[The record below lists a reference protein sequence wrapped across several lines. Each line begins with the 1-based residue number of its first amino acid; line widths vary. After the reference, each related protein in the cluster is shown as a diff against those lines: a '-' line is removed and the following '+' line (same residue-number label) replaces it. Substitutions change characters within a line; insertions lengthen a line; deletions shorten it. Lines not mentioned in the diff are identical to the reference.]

1 MKFDKFLIVIIITII
16 IYGVFL
22 FISDFNLV
30 YEKITNFKI
39 IFVPVILSLISLNW
53 VVRFYRWHILLKN
66 SNIHVPIKNNFI
78 IYLASLSLSITPGQ
92 IGELIKSEFLKKQFK
107 IPRSKTLPII
117 FIEKFYDL
125 MGVLIASIIGI
136 WYFEGGSYL
145 ISIGIILLVLIFVL
159 ILSRSIFEKVLL
171 LICKIKFFSKYQKNF
186 LESYNVL
193 RNSLK
198 TKIGLKSVILSFIFW
213 VIQGIAVYFILLALG
228 INELNFLIATSAN
241 AISVLIGALSFVPG
255 GLGVTEAS
263 MGGLLSLQGIE
274 ISFALITAVIIRIFT
289 SWYTVVAGFIALK
302 FSGGFSL
309 NEEN

>member
-30 YEKITNFKI
+30 YEKISNFKI
-39 IFVPVILSLISLNW
+39 IFVPIILSLISLNW
-53 VVRFYRWHILLKN
+53 IVRFYRWHILLKN

-92 IGELIKSEFLKKQFK
+92 IGEVIKSEFLKKQFK

-125 MGVLIASIIGI
+125 MGVLIASIIGV

-145 ISIGIILLVLIFVL
+145 ISIGIVLLVLIFVL

-309 NEEN
+309 NEQN

>member
-16 IYGVFL
+16 IYAVFL

-30 YEKITNFKI
+30 YEKIINFKI
-39 IFVPVILSLISLNW
+39 IFVPVILSLVSLNW
-53 VVRFYRWHILLKN
+53 VVRFYRWHLLLKN
-66 SNIHVPIKNNFI
+66 SNIHIPIKNNFI

-92 IGELIKSEFLKKQFK
+92 IGEAIKSEFLKKQFK

-125 MGVLIASIIGI
+125 MGVLIASIIGV
-136 WYFEGGSYL
+136 WYFEGGLYL
-145 ISIGIILLVLIFVL
+145 ISIGIILLGLIFVL
-159 ILSRSIFEKVLL
+159 MLSQNIFKKLLL
-171 LICKIKFFSKYQKNF
+171 LICKIRFFSKYQKNF
-186 LESYNVL
+186 LESYTVL

-198 TKIGLKSVILSFIFW
+198 TKIGLKSCILSFIFW
-213 VIQGIAVYFILLALG
+213 VIQGAAVYFVLLALE
-228 INELNFLIATSAN
+228 INQLNFLIVTSSN
-241 AISVLIGALSFVPG
+241 AISVLIGALSFMPG

-274 ISFALITAVIIRIFT
+274 ISFALIAAVIIRIFT

-302 FSGGFSL
+302 FSGGFVL
-309 NEEN
+309 NEKN

>member
-1 MKFDKFLIVIIITII
+1 MKFDKFLIIIIITII
-16 IYGVFL
+16 IYAVFL

-30 YEKITNFKI
+30 YEKIINFKI
-39 IFVPVILSLISLNW
+39 IFIPVILSLVSLNW
-53 VVRFYRWHILLKN
+53 LVRFYRWHILLKN

-125 MGVLIASIIGI
+125 MGVLIASIIGV
-136 WYFEGGSYL
+136 WYFEGGLYL

-159 ILSRSIFEKVLL
+159 IFSRNIFEKVLL

-198 TKIGLKSVILSFIFW
+198 SKIGLKSVILSFTFW
-213 VIQGIAVYFILLALG
+213 VIQGIAVYCILLALG
-228 INELNFLIATSAN
+228 MNELNFLIAISSN

-274 ISFALITAVIIRIFT
+274 IGFALIAAVIIRIFT

-309 NEEN
+309 NQKN

>member
-30 YEKITNFKI
+30 YEKISNFKI
-39 IFVPVILSLISLNW
+39 IFVPIILSLISLNW
-53 VVRFYRWHILLKN
+53 IVRFYRWHILLKN
-66 SNIHVPIKNNFI
+66 SNIHVPIKNNFM

-125 MGVLIASIIGI
+125 MGALIASIIGI
-136 WYFEGGSYL
+136 WYFEGGLYL
-145 ISIGIILLVLIFVL
+145 ISIGIILLALIFVL
-159 ILSRSIFEKVLL
+159 ILSRNIFERSLL
-171 LICKIKFFSKYQKNF
+171 LICKIRFFSKYQKNF
-186 LESYNVL
+186 LESYDVL

-198 TKIGLKSVILSFIFW
+198 IKIALKSGILSIIFW
-213 VIQGIAVYFILLALG
+213 VIQGGAVYFILLALG

-309 NEEN
+309 NEQN

>member
-30 YEKITNFKI
+30 YEKISNFKI
-39 IFVPVILSLISLNW
+39 IFVPIILSLISLNW
-53 VVRFYRWHILLKN
+53 IVRFYRWHILLKN

-125 MGVLIASIIGI
+125 MGVLIASIIGV

-145 ISIGIILLVLIFVL
+145 ISIGIVLLVLIFIL

-309 NEEN
+309 NEQN

>member
-30 YEKITNFKI
+30 YEKISNFKI
-39 IFVPVILSLISLNW
+39 IFVPIILSLISLNW
-53 VVRFYRWHILLKN
+53 IVRFYRWHILLKN

-125 MGVLIASIIGI
+125 MGVLIASIIGV

-145 ISIGIILLVLIFVL
+145 ISIGIVLLVLIFVL

-186 LESYNVL
+186 LESYSVL

-198 TKIGLKSVILSFIFW
+198 TKIGLKSGILSFIFW

-309 NEEN
+309 NEQN

>member
-30 YEKITNFKI
+30 YEKISNFKI
-39 IFVPVILSLISLNW
+39 IFVPIILSLISLNW
-53 VVRFYRWHILLKN
+53 IVRFYRWHILLKN

-125 MGVLIASIIGI
+125 MGVLIASIIGV

-145 ISIGIILLVLIFVL
+145 ISIGIVLLVLIFVL

-309 NEEN
+309 NEQN

>member
-1 MKFDKFLIVIIITII
+1 M
-16 IYGVFL
+16 
-22 FISDFNLV
+22 
-30 YEKITNFKI
+30 
-39 IFVPVILSLISLNW
+39 
-53 VVRFYRWHILLKN
+53 LKN

-125 MGVLIASIIGI
+125 MGVLIASIIGV

-145 ISIGIILLVLIFVL
+145 ISIGIVLLVLIFVL

-274 ISFALITAVIIRIFT
+274 FSFALIAAVIIRIFT
-289 SWYTVVAGFIALK
+289 SWYTVVAGFIALT

-309 NEEN
+309 NEQN

>member
-1 MKFDKFLIVIIITII
+1 MKFDKFIIVILIAII
-16 IYGVFL
+16 IYAVFL

-39 IFVPVILSLISLNW
+39 IFIPIILSLVSISW
-53 VVRFYRWHILLKN
+53 VITFYRWHLLLKN
-66 SNIHVPIKNNFI
+66 SNIHIPIKNNFI

-92 IGELIKSEFLKKQFK
+92 IGEVIKSEFLKKQFK

-125 MGVLIASIIGI
+125 MGALIASIIGV
-136 WYFEGGSYL
+136 WYFEGGLYL
-145 ISIGIILLVLIFVL
+145 ISIGIVLLALIFVL
-159 ILSRSIFEKVLL
+159 ILSRSIFERILL

-198 TKIGLKSVILSFIFW
+198 TKIGLKSGILSFIFW
-213 VIQGIAVYFILLALG
+213 VIQGVAVYFVLLALEM
-228 INELNFLIATSAN
+228 NELNFLIATSAN

-255 GLGVTEAS
+255 GLGVTEGS
-263 MGGLLSLQGIE
+263 MGGLLALQGIE
-274 ISFALITAVIIRIFT
+274 FSFALIAGVIIRIFT
-289 SWYTVVAGFIALK
+289 SWYTVIVGFIALK

>member
-22 FISDFNLV
+22 FISDFNLA

-39 IFVPVILSLISLNW
+39 IFVPIILSLVSLNW
-53 VVRFYRWHILLKN
+53 IVRFYRWHLLLKN
-66 SNIHVPIKNNFI
+66 SNIQVPIKNNFI

-92 IGELIKSEFLKKQFK
+92 IGEAIKSEFLKKQFK

-125 MGVLIASIIGI
+125 MGVLIASIIGV

-145 ISIGIILLVLIFVL
+145 ISIGIVLLVLIFVL

-198 TKIGLKSVILSFIFW
+198 IKIALKSGILSIIFW
-213 VIQGIAVYFILLALG
+213 VIQGGAVYFILLALG

-309 NEEN
+309 NEQN

>member
-30 YEKITNFKI
+30 YEKISNFKI
-39 IFVPVILSLISLNW
+39 IFVPIILSLISLNW
-53 VVRFYRWHILLKN
+53 IVRFYRWHILLKN

-92 IGELIKSEFLKKQFK
+92 IGEAIKSEFLKKQFK

-125 MGVLIASIIGI
+125 MGVLIASIIGV

-145 ISIGIILLVLIFVL
+145 ISIGIVLLVLIFVL

-309 NEEN
+309 NEQN

>member
-66 SNIHVPIKNNFI
+66 SNIHVPIKNNFM

-145 ISIGIILLVLIFVL
+145 ISIGVILLVLIFVL
-159 ILSRSIFEKVLL
+159 ILSRSIFEKLLL

-198 TKIGLKSVILSFIFW
+198 TKIGLKSIILSFIFW
-213 VIQGIAVYFILLALG
+213 VIQGVAVYFILLALG

-309 NEEN
+309 NEQK

>member
-66 SNIHVPIKNNFI
+66 SNIHVPIKNNFM

-125 MGVLIASIIGI
+125 MGVLIASIIGV

-145 ISIGIILLVLIFVL
+145 ISIGIVLLVLIFVL

-309 NEEN
+309 NEQN

>member
-30 YEKITNFKI
+30 YEKISNFKI
-39 IFVPVILSLISLNW
+39 IFVPIILSLISLNW
-53 VVRFYRWHILLKN
+53 IVRFYRWHILLKN

-145 ISIGIILLVLIFVL
+145 ISIGVILLVLIFVL
-159 ILSRSIFEKVLL
+159 ILSRSIFEKLLL

-198 TKIGLKSVILSFIFW
+198 TKIGLKSIILSFIFW
-213 VIQGIAVYFILLALG
+213 VIQGVAVYFILLALG

-309 NEEN
+309 NEQK

>member
-1 MKFDKFLIVIIITII
+1 MKFDKFLIVIIIAII
-16 IYGVFL
+16 IYAVFL

-39 IFVPVILSLISLNW
+39 IFVPVILSLVSISWL
-53 VVRFYRWHILLKN
+53 VTFYRWHLLLKN

-92 IGELIKSEFLKKQFK
+92 IGEVIKSEFLKKQFK

-125 MGVLIASIIGI
+125 MGALIASIIGV
-136 WYFEGGSYL
+136 WYFEGGLYL
-145 ISIGIILLVLIFVL
+145 ISIGIVLLALIFVL
-159 ILSRSIFEKVLL
+159 ILSRNIFERVLS

-193 RNSLK
+193 GNSLK
-198 TKIGLKSVILSFIFW
+198 TKIGLKSGILSVIFW
-213 VIQGIAVYFILLALG
+213 IIQGMAVYFVLLGLG
-228 INELNFLIATSAN
+228 INELNFIISTSAN
-241 AISVLIGALSFVPG
+241 AISVLIGALSFMPG
-255 GLGVTEAS
+255 GLGVTEGS

-274 ISFALITAVIIRIFT
+274 FSFALIAAVIIRIFT
-289 SWYTVVAGFIALK
+289 SWYTVIVGFIALK

-309 NEEN
+309 NEKN